1 MDLQKLA
8 NGMNKEMR
16 ATLAQMLAQ
25 AVLEDP
31 DAPEG
36 MKMPVRIINAS
47 KALSDKLHDA
57 THEVIKPIGLDSTDE
72 EIAKAAEFMEY
83 VKLMHAGLDNFMAQ
97 YNNK

>member
-16 ATLAQMLAQ
+16 AALSEMLAQ

-36 MKMPVRIINAS
+36 LKMPVRIINAS
-47 KALSDKLHDA
+47 KAFSDKLHDA
-57 THEVIKPIGLDSTDE
+57 TTQVIKPIHHDSTDE

-83 VKLMHAGLDNFMAQ
+83 VQLMTAGFDNFMSQ
-97 YNNK
+97 YKA